1 MHNSSKYKLSSYKPK
16 LFLYIC
22 PNFLNTGFL
31 GDFLYLQ
38 KIGNNTADIATKVQ
52 LTYYLPKT

>member
-16 LFLYIC
+16 LFLYIY

-52 LTYYLPKT
+52 LTY